1 MKERPSWIRVIEGG
15 KSDAPEKE
23 AHDDLP
29 HALAVAEALTPSD
42 WRSHVEEELLDLYR
56 RHMMLWNDEQLTYHL
71 MQEGVWEDATFARAL
86 IEVTKGRVVPVFQ
99 DTSA

>member
-1 MKERPSWIRVIEGG
+1 MKERPGWIRVIEGG
-15 KSDAPEKE
+15 KSDAIEE
-23 AHDDLP
+23 EVHDDLNR
-29 HALAVAEALTPSD
+29 ALAHVDSLTPPD